1 MGLFDFLLSPS
12 QKCEKDIRRRLDAF
26 AKDLKST
33 LPHIVAKDQTEEV
46 VMPMLIETA
55 IDSAHKTLMEDRSSQ
70 IQYSIPDNIYESL
83 ISKAIFQV
91 YTKHFP
97 KWSKLIEVH
106 SNKDLENA
114 IELIS
119 NSMAEFVRRPS
130 HLKKENDS
138 ISDLVRELYP
148 DNEEFK
154 RELDKD
160 LDKVNSLLQET
171 TQPLLDIKQK
181 GSRDLSKDTSSKV
194 ALLAMNKIVNVINK
208 YEYFVKEQRGL
219 IYSPYPDNREI
230 AGFRS
235 IIDRSWDIM
244 NLLSSMDVTSD
255 FWQHYTQTRA
265 TLYRKRQMVSEIQKA
280 IRY

>member
-1 MGLFDFLLSPS
+1 M
-12 QKCEKDIRRRLDAF
+12 KDIQRRLDAF
-26 AKDLKST
+26 AKDLKTT
-33 LPHIVAKDQTEEV
+33 LPHIVAKDQTEED
-46 VMPMLIETA
+46 VMPILIAAA
-55 IDSAHKTLMEDRSSQ
+55 IDSAHKTLLENRSSQ

-106 SNKDLENA
+106 GNKELGRA
-114 IELIS
+114 IELIDKAIIVF
-119 NSMAEFVRRPS
+119 NSRS
-130 HLKKENDS
+130 LQLKNDNYS
-138 ISDLVRELYP
+138 ISDLVRDLYP

-219 IYSPYPDNREI
+219 IYSPYPDRLKI
-230 AGFRS
+230 KGFKS